1 MTFWLIIHFRFFH
14 YQFFHYYSPK
24 PSPARLVVRQA
35 FIIIASEIPNHD
47 IVRTRFVPLRTLR
60 QQKKRHQKYGSDPI
74 YHQQQSYTSH
84 TSHHDESLRNAA
96 FCGYRHGNHGEISR
110 GWRSLLFTLEA
121 MVLAWL
127 RCIIGTLSGISCG
140 IWERSLRYG
149 IWGEVYVYVY
159 RTNRKSAFKIEQ
171 RSLCEL

>member
-1 MTFWLIIHFRFFH
+1 MVVTFALLDHHLIQTITRSSRPHLIEFKILLYRNRMTFWLIIHFRFFH

-84 TSHHDESLRNAA
+84 TSHHEESLRNAA

-110 GWRSLLFTLEA
+110 GRRSLLLTLEA

-127 RCIIGTLSGISCG
+127 
-140 IWERSLRYG
+140 
-149 IWGEVYVYVY
+149 
-159 RTNRKSAFKIEQ
+159 
-171 RSLCEL
+171 